1 MTLNSRLIELK
12 RKHMSLSQA
21 VELAQKHP
29 ASDHSICFIQRIE
42 AISGKPQ
49 QHLPSHSKSFLS
61 SQG

>member
-29 ASDHSICFIQRIE
+29 ASDQFRVAKLKKKKLLLKE
-42 AISGKPQ
+42 EISR
-49 QHLPSHSKSFLS
+49 LS
-61 SQG
+61 AGALG